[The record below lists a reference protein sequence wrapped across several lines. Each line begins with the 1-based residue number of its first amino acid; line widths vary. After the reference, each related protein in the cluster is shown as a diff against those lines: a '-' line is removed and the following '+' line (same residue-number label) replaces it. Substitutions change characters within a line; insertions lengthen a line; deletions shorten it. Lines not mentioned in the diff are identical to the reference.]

1 MDFLSTS
8 FSCWQPFITC
18 ANQKK
23 DVRPMSIPRLQ
34 VAGRRISHNQ
44 YSVGLVWASWSTWE
58 GGESGYSLPHPAARL
73 PLKIQL
79 MVTVIDVIDK
89 IDGTGV
95 YTLGIQSP
103 CQMMIRVANHLL
115 SIIFRFHYHSQKVV
129 GSLGTYWL
137 NLGPFTDTYQNWET
151 CAVYFDLKVIGGL
164 GPGGLGFYGYPVHK
178 RIPGIQTTGNQTTNQ
193 P

>member
-1 MDFLSTS
+1 MCQPKKRCSTHVDS
-8 FSCWQPFITC
+8 KVAGCRQAYFTQSVFGGS
-18 ANQKK
+18 
-23 DVRPMSIPRLQ
+23 RMSIMIDL
-34 VAGRRISHNQ
+34 
-44 YSVGLVWASWSTWE
+44 
-58 GGESGYSLPHPAARL
+58 GGWLGGYSLPHPARL
-73 PLKIQL
+73 LLKIQL
-79 MVTVIDVIDK
+79 MVTVIDK

-115 SIIFRFHYHSQKVV
+115 SIVFRFHYHSQKVI

-137 NLGPFTDTYQNWET
+137 NLGPFTDTYQKLET

-164 GPGGLGFYGYPVHK
+164 GPGGLGVYGYPFHK